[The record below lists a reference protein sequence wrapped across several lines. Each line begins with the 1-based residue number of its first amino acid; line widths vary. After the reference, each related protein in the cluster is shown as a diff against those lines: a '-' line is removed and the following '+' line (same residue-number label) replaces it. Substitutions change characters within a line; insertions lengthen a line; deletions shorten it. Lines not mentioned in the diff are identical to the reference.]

1 MERRR
6 ETNGRGLLPLCKPAP
21 SYPHACAT
29 PSTERRRLRRGWRGI
44 TVQRMGWLVSTGLSR
59 PLTGLPMGRAEQA
72 ATSVHWHKGCPAGT
86 LLCRL
91 QTPAPYGLQDRHSGT
106 GPQWVQKPLLCP
118 PPPHHR
124 ASLGFLGFSSISM
137 REAPQGRRRQH
148 LGGSVPTELLPARQ
162 AERVSG
168 RSLHVT

>member
-6 ETNGRGLLPLCKPAP
+6 NTNGRESSHLCKPAP
-21 SYPHACAT
+21 SSPHACAT
-29 PSTERRRLRRGWRGI
+29 LSIERRRLRRGWRGI

-59 PLTGLPMGRAEQA
+59 PLRGLPMGRAEQA
-72 ATSVHWHKGCPAGT
+72 ARSVHWHKGCPAGT

-91 QTPAPYGLQDRHSGT
+91 HTPAPYGLQRT
-106 GPQWVQKPLLCP
+106 AQRNCP
-118 PPPHHR
+118 HGCRSRCFASPPPHHR

-148 LGGSVPTELLPARQ
+148 LGGSVPPELLPARQ
-162 AERVSG
+162 AQRVSG
-168 RSLHVT
+168 RSLPVT